1 VDPRSELVALLEER
15 TRSHFERRKRRL
27 QRIAGP
33 VRMSALEKGWK
44 GDKRVTREEW
54 IVLHFGWVPEER
66 EHMISF
72 FESRGGHSR
81 CGDCGRGLV
90 SDGPYSQCPACGAG
104 KSAGDAQTGE
114 TAR

>member
-1 VDPRSELVALLEER
+1 VDPRSELVMLLEGANANAL
-15 TRSHFERRKRRL
+15 ERRKRRL

-44 GDKRVTREEW
+44 RDKRVTREEW

-66 EHMISF
+66 EQLIQFM
-72 FESRGGHSR
+72 ESTGHYSR
-81 CGDCGRGLV
+81 CRNCGRGLV
-90 SDGPYSQCPACGAG
+90 SDGPYSQCAACGAR